1 MKQIFALFVLLL
13 LTATGCTESSAPA
26 GPVPPENTVT
36 LTFTDVTGEQ
46 ANLLLSNTTDTP
58 VYYLGFGKEHP
69 LKKVEVL
76 TDTGW
81 CTVMW
86 DWCGT
91 GAELQQIPSHSSAV
105 ILAPAPQRNVKTR
118 VTFSIT
124 HSPEGEYSILTS
136 DEFVVP

>member
-1 MKQIFALFVLLL
+1 MKPTFVLFLLVL
-13 LTATGCTESSAPA
+13 LTGPGCTESSAPA
-26 GPVPPENTVT
+26 GPALPENTVT

-46 ANLLLSNTTDTP
+46 ANLLLTNTTETP

-81 CTVMW
+81 CAVLW

-91 GAELQQIPSHSSAV
+91 GAELQEVPSHSSAV
-105 ILAPAPQRNVKTR
+105 IIAPAQRHNIKTR
-118 VTFSIT
+118 VAFSIT
-124 HSPEGEYSILTS
+124 HAPDGAYEVLTS
-136 DEFVVP
+136 DEFIVP